1 MWHTNHESEP
11 IHKHQVCSYRQSS
24 RNISDLFWD
33 LHIFR
38 YHRQGLFPHIFL
50 FQNWDFTTE
59 FFFSDVYISRGNR
72 TIPDHIGT
80 YHVNIVHLWWITNL
94 GQARYRLFCTP
105 NFTASETLHVFL
117 NYFRQHDLLVPPVI
131 KLDSPFAW
139 SENYFVCWFQ
149 NREYFLV
156 VVVQVVILLHFF
168 KWQDIRNSSLVKS
181 HCPKFRQRLFYN
193 ESYWCGVAVDFY
205 IPPPSVT
212 DVL

>member
-1 MWHTNHESEP
+1 MKASPFTNIKSAAT
-11 IHKHQVCSYRQSS
+11 VSLRV
-24 RNISDLFWD
+24 ISLIYFGIYTYSDTTDRGCFLTFFS
-33 LHIFR
+33 FR
-38 YHRQGLFPHIFL
+38 IETLRP
-50 FQNWDFTTE
+50 N
-59 FFFSDVYISRGNR
+59 FFSDDYISRGNR